1 MAKFPLEKG
10 IKNPFLHSSK
20 FSRYYLVILVK
31 YFDAVKVFAYMS
43 KRVYE
48 LGAFLQGSSI

>member
-1 MAKFPLEKG
+1 MVKFPMEKG

-20 FSRYYLVILVK
+20 SSRYYLVILVK
-31 YFDAVKVFAYMS
+31 YFDAVKVFAHMS

-48 LGAFLQGSSI
+48 LGAFLS